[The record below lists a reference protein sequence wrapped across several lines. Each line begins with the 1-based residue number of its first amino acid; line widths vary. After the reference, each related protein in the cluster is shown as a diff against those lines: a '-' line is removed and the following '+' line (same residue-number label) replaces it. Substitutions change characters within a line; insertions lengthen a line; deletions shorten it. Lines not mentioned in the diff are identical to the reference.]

1 MFILIS
7 VVPSIS
13 SNVSRLSAGNIL
25 YVGGNG
31 PGNYSE
37 IQSAINS
44 SSSGDTVYVY
54 EGIYR
59 ENLLINKT
67 LFLIGE
73 SKNTTIIDGGKR
85 TNVVTILS
93 DSVKLSN
100 FTIQNS
106 SDVIRDGWWKAGIR
120 ILNSNITVEDNIIK
134 SNLLGIFAKR
144 VENLIIRNNLFYN
157 DSVAIYPYDDDFDPR
172 PSLKRTHFTHRIENN
187 LVNDKPLLYFV
198 DESDL
203 VVSSDVGQLI
213 LVNCTNVS
221 LKNTVIYSADF
232 PILLVFCNQCII
244 ENTSFF
250 DNDGECT
257 LLDSDENTICY
268 NQFYDNFHGLLLDYG
283 SESNYISHNRFFN
296 NRFCGVICEYFSNQ
310 NMISQNDFVQN
321 KVANAFLLRSF
332 KNIWDDNYWSDWIG
346 LQTPIF
352 QVFPKIIFGTLFESY
367 QSIPSIVNIDS
378 NPRGEPFFSHD

>member
-1 MFILIS
+1 MVKQKKS
-7 VVPSIS
+7 KKK
-13 SNVSRLSAGNIL
+13 
-25 YVGGNG
+25 
-31 PGNYSE
+31 
-37 IQSAINS
+37 
-44 SSSGDTVYVY
+44 
-54 EGIYR
+54 
-59 ENLLINKT
+59 NK
-67 LFLIGE
+67 
-73 SKNTTIIDGGKR
+73 
-85 TNVVTILS
+85 
-93 DSVKLSN
+93 
-100 FTIQNS
+100 
-106 SDVIRDGWWKAGIR
+106 
-120 ILNSNITVEDNIIK
+120 IK
-134 SNLLGIFAKR
+134 Y
-144 VENLIIRNNLFYN
+144 NLFYN

-172 PSLKRTHFTHRIENN
+172 PSLKRTHFTHCIENN

-310 NMISQNDFVQN
+310 NMISQNDFIQN

-346 LQTPIF
+346 LQNPIF